1 MTLKK
6 YLRECRF
13 QQNQINSLC
22 NEQEQ
27 MLNVLQ
33 STSINPNPVQESAS
47 NPGDRIFRIV
57 EKRNAIQEKI
67 ELKWDELLEKQEAI
81 SEAIE
86 QMDAN
91 DNNLVYGIIIRERY
105 INAATWD
112 EIAKQ
117 LAYSLPHVYRLHGE
131 ALKELEKY
139 FEAKLKDDSK

>member
-1 MTLKK
+1 
-6 YLRECRF
+6 
-13 QQNQINSLC
+13 
-22 NEQEQ
+22 

-47 NPGDRIFRIV
+47 NPGDRLFRIV
-57 EKRNAIQEKI
+57 ENRNAIQEKI

-91 DNNLVYGIIIRERY
+91 DNNPVYGIIIRERY

-131 ALKELEKY
+131 ALKELEQY